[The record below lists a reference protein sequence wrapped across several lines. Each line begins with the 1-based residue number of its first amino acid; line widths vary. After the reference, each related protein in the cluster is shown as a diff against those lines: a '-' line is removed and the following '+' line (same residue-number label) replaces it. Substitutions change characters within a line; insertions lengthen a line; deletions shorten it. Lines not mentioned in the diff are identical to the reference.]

1 MWSRFCV
8 RPGFELI
15 ASARPSGGAGRSWPA
30 KLQPISQNPATGAE
44 STAGASM
51 PVTSVEGTSSQ
62 AKGFFGS
69 SSLMSTKPR
78 PGSVTAQGSPC
89 PGSARQDAHLRGRAR
104 RTSAPAPRRAAAQ
117 AARTRTTA
125 RKARAALTARPAGSG

>member
-1 MWSRFCV
+1 MWSRFWL
-8 RPGFELI
+8 RPAFELI

-30 KLQPISQNPATGAE
+30 KSQPTDQKSATGAT
-44 STAGASM
+44 STAGSSI

-78 PGSVTAQGSPC
+78 RGSVTVQGTPC
-89 PGSARQDAHLRGRAR
+89 PGSARQAR
-104 RTSAPAPRRAAAQ
+104 ICR
-117 AARTRTTA
+117 
-125 RKARAALTARPAGSG
+125 